1 VEGVGIELS
10 EPREAVGDACSVE
23 LHAGQVEH
31 THTHTHTL
39 PSLQLDLVAVGTRIS
54 LPFSNIK
61 SIDLHQPIFG
71 ANYIVGEFIE
81 QGRRRTFT
89 LTFSRGGATD
99 FTRLFFRLAE
109 GELGR
114 EHTAVACP
122 EPSNTDDKKNR

>member
-23 LHAGQVEH
+23 LHAG
-31 THTHTHTL
+31 
-39 PSLQLDLVAVGTRIS
+39 QLDLVAVGTRIS